1 MYAGIKTQICDA
13 MLVAAA
19 FIGKLPANLHSKL
32 PIIMKYIF
40 QVIMNNNF
48 LLKTVF
54 LGTLGK
60 VSKTPGTETFRGGGG
75 GTPLFR

>member
-1 MYAGIKTQICDA
+1 MMASKIKNKMYAGIKTQICDA

-54 LGTLGK
+54 LGTFNSML
-60 VSKTPGTETFRGGGG
+60 
-75 GTPLFR
+75 L

>member
-54 LGTLGK
+54 
-60 VSKTPGTETFRGGGG
+60 
-75 GTPLFR
+75 